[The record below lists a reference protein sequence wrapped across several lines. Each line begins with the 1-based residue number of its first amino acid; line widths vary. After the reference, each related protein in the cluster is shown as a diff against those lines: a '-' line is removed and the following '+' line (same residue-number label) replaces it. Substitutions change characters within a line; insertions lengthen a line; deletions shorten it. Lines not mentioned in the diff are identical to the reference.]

1 MIQLGEKLKMKKTVL
16 SLTLAASVLA
26 LAACGNSGDE
36 KVVTSKVG
44 DITKD
49 QLYNELKATA
59 GDSALQLMMIEK
71 VLEDKYKVS
80 DKAVTAK
87 FNEQKKQIEE
97 QGQDF
102 ATYLST
108 QGMSEDTFKR
118 YMKLNLLQEEA
129 QIDGVKISDADAEA
143 YYERTKKEVKA
154 SHILV
159 ADEAEAKKIAKQIEK
174 DPKKFAAIAKK
185 NSTDTA
191 SAANGGE
198 LGWFGPEQMVQE
210 FTDAV
215 YDMKKGEISAPV
227 KSEFG
232 YHIIKLEDTRK
243 KEVKESFEDSKDSI
257 KHDLAVKKAKAE
269 DPSSAK
275 LQAKISTLMKDA
287 DIKIKD
293 DDLKNALASYTTE
306 AK

>member
-80 DKAVTAK
+80 DKEVKAK
-87 FNEQKKQIEE
+87 FNEQKKQIED

-102 ATYLST
+102 ATYLSS

-143 YYERTKKEVKA
+143 YYERLKKEVKA

-159 ADEAEAKKIAKQIEK
+159 ADEAEAKKLAKQIEK
-174 DPKKFAAIAKK
+174 DPKKFASIAKE
-185 NSTDTA
+185 NSTDTG
-191 SAANGGE
+191 SAANGGD
-198 LGWFGPEQMVQE
+198 LGWFGPDQMVQE

-215 YDMKKGEISAPV
+215 YDMKKGDISDPV

-232 YHIIKLEDTRK
+232 YHIIKLVDTRE
-243 KEVKESFEDSKDSI
+243 KEVKKSFEDSKEDI

-293 DDLKNALASYTTE
+293 NDLKDALASYTSE

>member
-1 MIQLGEKLKMKKTVL
+1 MKKTVL

-49 QLYNELKATA
+49 QLYSELKATA
-59 GDSALQLMMIEK
+59 GESALQLMMIEK

-80 DKAVTAK
+80 KDEVNAK
-87 FNEQKKQIEE
+87 FEEQKKSIED

-102 ATYLST
+102 ATYLSS

-129 QIDGVKISDADAEA
+129 QIDGIKITDKDAQE
-143 YYERTKKEVKA
+143 YYDRTKTQLKA

-159 ADEAEAKKIAKQIEK
+159 EDEAEAKKLAKQIAK
-174 DPKKFAAIAKK
+174 DESKFASIAKK

-191 SAANGGE
+191 SATNGGE
-198 LGWFGPEQMVQE
+198 LGWFGPDEMVAE
-210 FTDAV
+210 FTDAA
-215 YDMKKGEISAPV
+215 YSMKKGEISEPI
-227 KSEFG
+227 KSSFG
-232 YHIIKLEDTRK
+232 YHIIKLEDTK
-243 KEVKESFEDSKDSI
+243 KVEVKESFDDQKDSI
-257 KHDLAVKKAKAE
+257 KHDLAVKQAKTE
-269 DPSSAK
+269 DPNSTK
-275 LQAKISTLMKDA
+275 LQEKIAKLMKDA
-287 DIKIKD
+287 DVKIKD
-293 DDLKNALASYTTE
+293 DDLKDALKAFTSE
-306 AK
+306 SK

>member
-1 MIQLGEKLKMKKTVL
+1 MGENLIMKKTVL

-49 QLYNELKATA
+49 QLYKELKATA
-59 GDSALQLMMIEK
+59 GESALQLMMIEK

-80 DKAVTAK
+80 DKEVTAK
-87 FNEQKKQIEE
+87 YNEQKKQIEA
-97 QGQDF
+97 QGQEF
-102 ATYLST
+102 ETYLSS
-108 QGMSEDTFKR
+108 QGMSDDTFKR

-129 QIDGVKISDADAEA
+129 QIDGVKISDEDAKK

-159 ADEAEAKKIAKQIEK
+159 ADEKEAKKIEK
-174 DPKKFAAIAKK
+174 ELKEDPKKFSSLAKK

-191 SAANGGE
+191 SATKGGE
-198 LGWFGPEQMVQE
+198 LGWFGPSEMVQE

-215 YDMKKGEISAPV
+215 YDMKKGEISAPI
-227 KSEFG
+227 KSTYG
-232 YHIIKLEDTRK
+232 YHIIKLEDTRT
-243 KEVKESFEDSKDSI
+243 KEVKKAFEDSKADI
-257 KHDLAVKKAKAE
+257 KHDLAVKKAKAD
-269 DPSSAK
+269 DPNSTEV
-275 LQAKISTLMKDA
+275 QAKISKLIKDA
-287 DIKIKD
+287 DVKIKD
-293 DDLKNALASYTTE
+293 KDLKNALASFTE
-306 AK
+306 ASK